1 MLGLAFDTTQLTGL
15 LKEVITRNMTRHD
28 AETPS
33 FKYACI
39 MVKPMERHTRTRTNK
54 YHWTWIQ

>member
-1 MLGLAFDTTQLTGL
+1 MIL
-15 LKEVITRNMTRHD
+15 VSNISRNMTRHD